1 MTYSIPTALLATVMA
16 LHPLAAAPLK
26 AYLMAGQSNMQGYC
40 AAHTFP
46 QIESDPVTKPI
57 YEKMVNP
64 DGTPRVIGDVWI
76 STSGCAKDGEPGRL
90 TAGYGAGRGD
100 RIGPELTFGI
110 YMQEHV
116 KEPILLIKTAWGGKS
131 LARDFRPPSAGIHP
145 LHLKALEELRKEN
158 KDTGDLEK
166 EYAEGHGKYYRMMID
181 HAQSV
186 LGDIKKVYP
195 AYDAAEG
202 YALEGFVWFQG
213 ENDFGGD
220 SYPDAG
226 KPGGFDEYSRLLAC
240 LIRDVRKDL
249 KAPGM
254 KAVIGVLGF
263 NGELETERYRQIE
276 PQHIPWLRDFRKA
289 MAAPADMPEF
299 KNTVAAVRTEDF
311 WDPRLEELQGRWKRV
326 KAKNGELKAQGLD
339 KAQQKAAMDEFL
351 KTVYTPEEWK
361 LMETGVSHAC
371 YHYLGSA
378 KIMSRIGKSF
388 AEAMIQ
394 LEDAK

>member
-1 MTYSIPTALLATVMA
+1 MKHSILLAA
-16 LHPLAAAPLK
+16 LGAALSVQTLAAAPLK
-26 AYLMAGQSNMQGYC
+26 VYLMAGQSNMQGYC
-40 AAHTFP
+40 AVHTFP
-46 QIESDPVTKPI
+46 QIEADPVTKPI
-57 YEKMVNP
+57 YQRMVNP
-64 DGTPRVIGDVWI
+64 DGTPKVIENVWI
-76 STSGCAKDGEPGRL
+76 STSGCAKDESPGPL
-90 TAGYGAGRGD
+90 TTGYGAGRGD

-116 KEPILLIKTAWGGKS
+116 KEPILLIKPAWGGKS

-145 LHLKALEELRKEN
+145 THLKALEELRNEN
-158 KDTGDLEK
+158 KDTGELEK
-166 EYAEGHGKYYRMMID
+166 EYAEGHGKHYRMMID

-186 LGDIKKVYP
+186 LGDIEKVYP
-195 AYDAAEG
+195 AYDAGEG

-240 LIRDVRKDL
+240 LIRDIRNDL
-249 KAPGM
+249 KAPRM

-276 PQHIPWLRDFRKA
+276 PEHIPWLRDFRKA

-299 KNTVAAVRTEDF
+299 KGEVAAVRTEEF
-311 WDPRLEELQGRWKRV
+311 WEPRLEELQGRWKRV

-339 KAQQKAAMDEFL
+339 KDQQKAAMDEFL
-351 KTVYTPEEWK
+351 KTVYNPEEWK

-378 KIMSRIGKSF
+378 KIMARIGKAF
-388 AEAMIQ
+388 AEAMIE
-394 LEDAK
+394 LEEK